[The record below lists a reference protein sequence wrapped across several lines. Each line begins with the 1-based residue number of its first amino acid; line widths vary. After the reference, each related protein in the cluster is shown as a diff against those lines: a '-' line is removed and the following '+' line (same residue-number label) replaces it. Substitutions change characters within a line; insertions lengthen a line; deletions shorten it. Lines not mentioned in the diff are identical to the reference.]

1 MKKTMKAK
9 PRKTRRF
16 SGHLKFFQIS
26 KLSSL
31 KNAGIF
37 KKAQG
42 LSINT
47 LIIAI
52 IALIVLAIVIYVFRD
67 QIARIV
73 SSFTSI
79 GTEAGKQAEN
89 ATTALGEIYG

>member
-1 MKKTMKAK
+1 M
-9 PRKTRRF
+9 R
-16 SGHLKFFQIS
+16 
-26 KLSSL
+26 
-31 KNAGIF
+31 

-52 IALIVLAIVIYVFRD
+52 IALVVLAIMIYIFRD
-67 QIARIV
+67 QISRLA
-73 SSFTSI
+73 SSFTQI

-89 ATTALGEIYG
+89 ATSALGEIYG